1 MLLSNLHYIL
11 KTTPNRTVFQVKFP
25 LFSHFFILVYS
36 PIFHYNSTMS
46 EETRTCFA
54 TTSRGIEHIL
64 REELLELGAETAV
77 TSHSGVDFTCGL
89 LRLYE
94 ICLRSR
100 TANRVLLQIGA
111 GGYAGEADLYRLSA
125 EFPWEEHMEAGS
137 TFSITASSRDKALSH
152 TSFLGLKIK
161 DGLVDRFREKTG
173 MRPSVGSEKPDITF
187 HVHVEGG
194 EARLYLDASGGSL
207 HQRGYR
213 KQTVEAGLK
222 EHAAAAM
229 LLTSGWAETAEKGE
243 PLVDF
248 MCGAGTI
255 PIEAALIAR
264 GIAPGIY
271 RRYFG
276 FYHWKQHRREE
287 WSAVRKAA
295 RAKLE
300 ELKTGRGTGGGSVIR
315 GFDRDPRAI
324 AAARANAR
332 SAGVDGIVEFTRA
345 ALHEHPAAEGPPGL
359 VCVNPPY
366 GIRLEE
372 SGMVPALYQE
382 IGRQLK
388 RRFNGW
394 RAAVLVPDA
403 EAGRHLGLQA
413 DSVSALSNGELHSK
427 LVQLS
432 VTPENAFRVYFP
444 FYGALRGKG
453 NVASHLQDFQN
464 RLVKNK
470 KQLSAYRKKQDI
482 SCYRIYDADIPEY
495 AAAVDIYGHS
505 YAYIQEYEPP
515 PEIPKEKARFRLIEM
530 VGGVSEAMD
539 IPKENIYVTQR
550 RRQRGDGQYGKR
562 GATESFVPVREGGL
576 TFLVNFT
583 DYLDTGLFLE
593 HRELRSRIRAEAAGK
608 KFLNLYSYTGTA
620 SVYAA
625 AGGATEVVSVDTS
638 GKYLAW
644 GKENLLINNIPL
656 NGYRGIRSDAISWLE
671 NCNERFDCIFV
682 DPPSF
687 SNSNERDYQTLI
699 GNAAGLLAA
708 GGVIY
713 FTTHVKGFT
722 PKLDTLAGTVYVDI
736 TEIMTPPDFQ
746 NGKGTYNCYKI
757 EKRYDRGR
765 PTAFT

>member
-1 MLLSNLHYIL
+1 
-11 KTTPNRTVFQVKFP
+11 
-25 LFSHFFILVYS
+25 
-36 PIFHYNSTMS
+36 MS
-46 EETRTCFA
+46 EEKRTCFA

-64 REELLELGAETAV
+64 REELLDLGAETAV

-111 GGYAGEADLYRLSA
+111 GRYAGEADLYRISA
-125 EFPWEEHMEAGS
+125 GFPWEEHMETGS
-137 TFSITASSRDKALSH
+137 TFSITASSRDKAFSH
-152 TSFLGLKIK
+152 TSFLGLKVK

-173 MRPSVGSEKPDITF
+173 LRPSVDSEKPDITF
-187 HVHVEGG
+187 HVHAEGG
-194 EARLYLDASGGSL
+194 EVLLYLDASGGSL

-229 LLTSGWAETAEKGE
+229 LLKSGWAEAAGKGL

-295 RAKLE
+295 REKLE
-300 ELKTGRGTGGGSVIR
+300 ELKTGGGTAGGPVIL
-315 GFDRDPRAI
+315 GFDRDPLAI
-324 AAARANAR
+324 TAARANAR
-332 SAGVDGIVEFTRA
+332 SAGVDGIVRFSRT
-345 ALHEHPAAEGPPGL
+345 ALHEHPAAAGPPGL
-359 VCVNPPY
+359 VCINPPY

-372 SGMVPALYQE
+372 SEMIPALYQE

-403 EAGRHLGLQA
+403 EAGRYLGLQA
-413 DSVSALSNGELHSK
+413 DSVSALSNGEIHSK

-432 VTPENAFRVYFP
+432 VTPENAFRVHFP
-444 FYGALRGKG
+444 FYAALRGKG
-453 NVASHLQDFQN
+453 NVESHLEDFQN
-464 RLVKNK
+464 RLMKNK
-470 KQLSAYRKKQDI
+470 KQLAACRKKQDI

-495 AAAVDIYGHS
+495 AAAIDIYEHS

-530 VGGVSEAMD
+530 VGGVSEAMG

-550 RRQRGDGQYGKR
+550 RRQRGDGQYGKT
-562 GATESFVPVREGGL
+562 GTTESFVPVREGGL

-608 KFLNLYSYTGTA
+608 KFLNLYAYTGTA

-625 AGGATEVVSVDTS
+625 AGGASEVVSVDTS
-638 GKYLAW
+638 GRYLAW
-644 GKENLLINNIPL
+644 GKQNLLINNIPL
-656 NGYRGIRSDAISWLE
+656 AGYRGIRSDCVSWLE
-671 NCNERFDCIFV
+671 KCSERFDCIFV

-687 SNSNERDYQTLI
+687 SNSKDRPGDFVLDRDYQTLI
-699 GNAAGLLAA
+699 GNAAGLLAS

-713 FTTHVKGFT
+713 FTTHLKGFT
-722 PKLDTLAGTVYVDI
+722 PELDTIAGTVYRDI
-736 TEIMTPPDFQ
+736 TECITPPDFKT
-746 NGKGTYNCYKI
+746 GKGSYNCYEIK
-757 EKRYDRGR
+757 K
-765 PTAFT
+765 AV